1 MSVETPDRLSIKTQ
15 PTFWELFLGSLAVIP
30 YQGWLILVH
39 AVFPLAGL
47 FLLLTPLLGYRLGA
61 EEIILA
67 ILAFSF
73 TPLITMFAIWSGRR
87 RNKLAQGPFTYTF
100 DTEGMRTSGS
110 AFDQMIRW
118 SAIPRV
124 RLSKR
129 FLFVFIAPA
138 RAHCIPLRSL
148 THPEELARLR
158 KIAGEHTDFR

>member
-1 MSVETPDRLSIKTQ
+1 VCITTQ
-15 PTFWELFLGSLAVIP
+15 PTFWELFLGSLVAIP

-39 AVFPLAGL
+39 AIFPLAGL

-61 EEIILA
+61 EEIIA
-67 ILAFSF
+67 SILAFSF
-73 TPLITMFAIWSGRR
+73 TPLITVLAIWSLRR

-100 DTEGMRTSGS
+100 DNEGMHTSGS

-118 SAIPRV
+118 PAIPRIRV
-124 RLSKR
+124 SKR

-148 THPEELARLR
+148 TAAEDLDRLR
-158 KIAGEHTDFR
+158 AIAREHTDFR